1 MLCEYC
7 QQSSLC
13 SLCRDIAFD
22 DVEPNLGIEFVA
34 EFTPKVVVASG
45 EDAGLSLMD
54 YLKRNKG
61 EDPTP
66 SYVGQ

>member
-1 MLCEYC
+1 MCEYC
-7 QQSSLC
+7 LQPSLC
-13 SLCRDIAFD
+13 TTCQQIAFD

-54 YLKRNKG
+54 YLKQSKG